1 MLIGIVGKPNVGKST
16 FFKAATLA
24 EVLIADYPFAT
35 IKANH
40 GVGYVKVDCVDKE
53 FKVECKPK
61 HGFCL
66 FHKRFVPIELLDVAG
81 LVPGAH
87 EGKGLGNKF
96 LDDLRQADI
105 LIHIVDISGETDVEG
120 KKTEGYDPS
129 KDVLFLEEELNYWYL
144 GILKKVWKS
153 FSRRIDLE
161 KSKIAKAIAQQF
173 SGLKVTE
180 EDVKKVLKQ
189 MDLAKKLSEWN
200 DDELLKFAS
209 LLRKFSKPII
219 IAANKIDKKEG
230 LENLKKL
237 KEKFPNLM
245 IVPCSSEAELAL
257 REAAKSRLIEYV
269 PGENDFKI
277 IGKVNEKQKKGL
289 EFVKKFLKEHKTT
302 GVQQVL
308 NSAVFE
314 FLKYVYVFPVENQNK
329 LTDKDGNVLPDCFLF
344 PPEST
349 ALDLAYKVHKD
360 LGDNFIKA
368 IDVKTK
374 KAVGKDYE
382 IKNGDVMEVIAKK

>member
-189 MDLAKKLSEWN
+189 
-200 DDELLKFAS
+200 
-209 LLRKFSKPII
+209 
-219 IAANKIDKKEG
+219 ID
-230 LENLKKL
+230 
-237 KEKFPNLM
+237 
-245 IVPCSSEAELAL
+245 
-257 REAAKSRLIEYV
+257 
-269 PGENDFKI
+269 
-277 IGKVNEKQKKGL
+277 
-289 EFVKKFLKEHKTT
+289 
-302 GVQQVL
+302 
-308 NSAVFE
+308 
-314 FLKYVYVFPVENQNK
+314 
-329 LTDKDGNVLPDCFLF
+329 
-344 PPEST
+344 
-349 ALDLAYKVHKD
+349 
-360 LGDNFIKA
+360 
-368 IDVKTK
+368 
-374 KAVGKDYE
+374 
-382 IKNGDVMEVIAKK
+382 